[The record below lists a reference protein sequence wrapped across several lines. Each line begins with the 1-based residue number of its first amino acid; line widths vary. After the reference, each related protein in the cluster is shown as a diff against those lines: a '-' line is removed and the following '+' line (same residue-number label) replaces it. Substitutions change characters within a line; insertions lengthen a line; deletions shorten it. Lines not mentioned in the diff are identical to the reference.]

1 MENSEDLPIA
11 HRENLGII
19 KQSSDDLQ
27 RIVTAVLDW
36 SKLDAG
42 SVQAESIDFD
52 LRSIVEAATVT
63 VGHIAQ
69 AKSVELVIENSVD
82 TDPVWTLLG
91 DPHRLRQCLLNI
103 LSNALKF
110 TPLAHG
116 DAKPTVRLR
125 WTLDERADSVD
136 ITLAIQDEGIGI
148 PRRAMNKLFG
158 AFVQGH
164 SGISRSHGGSGL
176 GLSITRGL
184 CRVMGGDCWAES
196 VEGKGSTFYLL
207 VTTKKGPKAP
217 LPLWSQALHPP
228 QQAVL
233 VTAHPSRFL
242 SLTRNLETWNIK
254 TSIYERLG
262 GLIDQAAKGPAYDL
276 VIVDIVAEGLSDE
289 IVLELR
295 QACPKAKVCDIDIFG
310 LFVVGA
316 VY

>member
-1 MENSEDLPIA
+1 MENSDDLPA
-11 HRENLGII
+11 SQRENLSII
-19 KQSSDDLQ
+19 RTSSDDLQ

-52 LRSIVEAATVT
+52 LRSIVEAASVT

-82 TDPVWTLLG
+82 TDPVWSLLG
-91 DPHRLRQCLLNI
+91 DPHRFRQCLLNI

-110 TPLAHG
+110 TPLAQG
-116 DAKPTVRLR
+116 DVKPTVRLR

-176 GLSITRGL
+176 GMCRRIYRAEGQQLKFCLSPQDFPSLVDYAGS
-184 CRVMGGDCWAES
+184 WA
-196 VEGKGSTFYLL
+196 VIA
-207 VTTKKGPKAP
+207 GP
-217 LPLWSQALHPP
+217 S
-228 QQAVL
+228 
-233 VTAHPSRFL
+233 PSRAKDQ
-242 SLTRNLETWNIK
+242 R
-254 TSIYERLG
+254 SI
-262 GLIDQAAKGPAYDL
+262 
-276 VIVDIVAEGLSDE
+276 S
-289 IVLELR
+289 
-295 QACPKAKVCDIDIFG
+295 
-310 LFVVGA
+310 
-316 VY
+316 

>member
-1 MENSEDLPIA
+1 MENSDDLPISQ
-11 HRENLGII
+11 RENLSII
-19 KQSSDDLQ
+19 RTSSDDLQ

-91 DPHRLRQCLLNI
+91 DPHRFRQCLLNI

-116 DAKPTVRLR
+116 DVKPTVRLR
-125 WTLDERADSVD
+125 WTLDERAESVD

-176 GLSITRGL
+176 GGLSKNPKLVNAIAEPRL
-184 CRVMGGDCWAES
+184 LLQVSRSLVDYAES
-196 VEGKGSTFYLL
+196 WAVIA
-207 VTTKKGPKAP
+207 GPNRSKARD
-217 LPLWSQALHPP
+217 Q
-228 QQAVL
+228 
-233 VTAHPSRFL
+233 R
-242 SLTRNLETWNIK
+242 
-254 TSIYERLG
+254 SI
-262 GLIDQAAKGPAYDL
+262 
-276 VIVDIVAEGLSDE
+276 
-289 IVLELR
+289 
-295 QACPKAKVCDIDIFG
+295 F
-310 LFVVGA
+310 
-316 VY
+316 